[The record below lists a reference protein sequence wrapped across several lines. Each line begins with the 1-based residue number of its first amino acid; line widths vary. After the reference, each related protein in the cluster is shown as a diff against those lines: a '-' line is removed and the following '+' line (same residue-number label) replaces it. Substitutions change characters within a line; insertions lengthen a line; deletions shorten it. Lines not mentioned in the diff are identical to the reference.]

1 MVIQHANLNAGDI
14 NNITTTRKPGYA
26 VLKQAVGDTFPED
39 TVSKAIPREIDTEKI
54 LLNMFKN
61 STPQEKYKTHGY
73 PEGLTVSDKFKD
85 DFVGYHWSDKYVK
98 PKDRRRKQP
107 YPVMIDYL
115 RTEPKPN
122 DPVVLSI
129 GMYYLKGEL
138 SHYNSEKDIFSMM
151 LYNPVT
157 DTYGGYISLN
167 LKDLEN
173 DPMYSLIDIVHTKVD
188 PKNKEITGE
197 TELTTW

>member
-14 NNITTTRKPGYA
+14 NNITTARKPGYT
-26 VLKQAVGDTFPED
+26 VHKQAVGDTFPED
-39 TVSKAIPREIDTEKI
+39 TVSKAIPREIDAGKI
-54 LLNMFKN
+54 LLNMLRN
-61 STPQEKYKTHGY
+61 STSQEKYKTHGY

-85 DFVGYHWSDKYVK
+85 DFVAYHWSDKYEK
-98 PKDRRRKQP
+98 PKDLRRKQL
-107 YPVMIDYL
+107 YPTMIDYL

-122 DPVVLSI
+122 DPVSLTV
-129 GMYYLKGEL
+129 GMYYLKGEV

-157 DTYGGYISLN
+157 DTYGGYISIN

-173 DPMYSLIDIVHTKVD
+173 DPMYSLIDIFHTKVD